1 VSERT
6 VILLASN
13 SPRRRELIALGNWT
27 VGLSVSDV
35 DESQRPGESPADYVL
50 RLAEAKARA
59 ALANGGQAQV
69 VLAADTAVIY
79 GPKEHSTILGKP
91 TDAAEAVQ
99 MLKNLRGRIHHV
111 YTGLAVIE
119 ISTGQLLKDLCI
131 TKVPMRNYGDA
142 EIEAY
147 VQTGDP
153 LDKAGAYAIQD
164 ARFQP
169 VESLRGCF
177 ASVMGLPM
185 CHLVRLLAKIGI
197 TPNADVPA
205 NCQTYLHY
213 QCPVSAAILRGEQAG

>member
-1 VSERT
+1 MGERT

-99 MLKNLRGRIHHV
+99 MLKNLRGRVHHV

-119 ISTGQLLKDLCI
+119 
-131 TKVPMRNYGDA
+131 TKYRTIA
-142 EIEAY
+142 E
-147 VQTGDP
+147 
-153 LDKAGAYAIQD
+153 
-164 ARFQP
+164 RP
-169 VESLRGCF
+169 VCNRSSNAKLRRRRDRSLR
-177 ASVMGLPM
+177 SD
-185 CHLVRLLAKIGI
+185 RRS
-197 TPNADVPA
+197 T
-205 NCQTYLHY
+205 
-213 QCPVSAAILRGEQAG
+213 R